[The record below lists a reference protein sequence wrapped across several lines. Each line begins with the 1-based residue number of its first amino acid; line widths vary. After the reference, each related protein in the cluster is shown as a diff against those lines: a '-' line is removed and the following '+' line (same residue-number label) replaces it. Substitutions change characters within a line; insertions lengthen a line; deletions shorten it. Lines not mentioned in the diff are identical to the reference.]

1 MLEPCCG
8 QVAAYRGNTMVD
20 TMLHEHGA
28 FERNQDGNL
37 RSRSS
42 LIKCAKDTGH
52 YPMGVLQLGFKR
64 CYERAFYRSGSIRLS
79 ISGRL
84 STCNQL
90 MNLTFE
96 ARAKITGAKEPPL
109 RLAMRQRR

>member
-1 MLEPCCG
+1 
-8 QVAAYRGNTMVD
+8 MVD

-52 YPMGVLQLGFKR
+52 YQERFMSEGVDGLLRDKTR
-64 CYERAFYRSGSIRLS
+64 PARLP
-79 ISGRL
+79 
-84 STCNQL
+84 
-90 MNLTFE
+90 
-96 ARAKITGAKEPPL
+96 KIA
-109 RLAMRQRR
+109 